1 MGILKQRQLE
11 KESHLQGS
19 SGEPA
24 IDGGYLYVYLDNN
37 LLTIVGIPSPN
48 LVAEKSSDSLV
59 ENYEEFTDSDG
70 NNYVISI
77 FSSIYDIYWEL
88 NEYPDDDKLI
98 NSIRYE
104 VKYNEH

>member
-1 MGILKQRQLE
+1 MGRLKQKYLE

-24 IDGGYLYVYLDNN
+24 IDGGYLYIYLNN
-37 LLTIVGIPSPN
+37 DLLFIAGIPSPN
-48 LVAEKSSDSLV
+48 LMAEKPSDSLV
-59 ENYEEFTDSDG
+59 ENYEEFTDKYD
-70 NNYVISI
+70 NNYAISI

-88 NEYPDDDKLI
+88 NEYPDDDNII